1 MEKGK
6 SWYINS
12 PRLPFFIL
20 PSSIKNMRREFS
32 DAIEKIALA
41 DEKVVFIT
49 GDLGYNA
56 LENLQEKL
64 GNRFINAGVAEQ
76 NMVGLAAGMA
86 YKGFKV
92 FCYSIAPFVV
102 YRCWEQFRN
111 DVCLHNLPVFI
122 VGNGGGYGYGIMG
135 SSHHAIED
143 IAGLSSLQNV
153 KCWIPAFADD
163 VEPFVNQ
170 IVADGRPAYLR
181 LGAGKQTPAHE
192 GNFGSLKM
200 VVKSDKPKGTIKAM
214 RPIAN
219 NVVGVLQ
226 QAEFEHN
233 FNLLIAQNVPLTIDS
248 DGFKLLQATE
258 NLLVVEEHVSIGGL
272 AQQLSVQL
280 MENGISFK
288 KFISLR
294 AEGYPDG
301 TYGDQNFHQTQSG
314 LDAKNIAKKLRL
326 FA

>member
-1 MEKGK
+1 
-6 SWYINS
+6 
-12 PRLPFFIL
+12 
-20 PSSIKNMRREFS
+20 MRREFS
-32 DAIEKIALA
+32 DAIEKIALE
-41 DEKVVFIT
+41 DEKIVFIT

-56 LENLQEKL
+56 LENLQSTL

-111 DVCLHNLPVFI
+111 DVCLHNLPVFL

-135 SSHHAIED
+135 STHHAIED
-143 IAGLSSLQNV
+143 LAGLSALQNV
-153 KCWIPAFADD
+153 KCWIPAFADE

-181 LGAGKQTPAHE
+181 LGAGKQTPANE
-192 GNFGSLKM
+192 GEFGSLKL
-200 VVKSDKPKGTIKAM
+200 VVKSEKPKGSIVALG
-214 RPIAN
+214 PVAN
-219 NVVGVLQ
+219 NVVNVLQ
-226 QAEFEHN
+226 QPEFNHK
-233 FNLLIAQNVPLTIDS
+233 FNLYTAQNVPLTIDS
-248 DGFKLLQATE
+248 QGFESLQATD

-280 MENGISFK
+280 MEKGISFK

-314 LDAKNIAKKLRL
+314 LDVGNIAEKLRL
-326 FA
+326 FL

>member
-1 MEKGK
+1 MEIAEMK
-6 SWYINS
+6 SIFS
-12 PRLPFFIL
+12 ISFTPF
-20 PSSIKNMRREFS
+20 KNMRREFS
-32 DAIEKIALA
+32 DAIEKLALE
-41 DEKVVFIT
+41 DEKIVFIT

-56 LENLQEKL
+56 LENLQSTL

-111 DVCLHNLPVFI
+111 DVCLHNLPVFL

-135 SSHHAIED
+135 STHHAIED
-143 IAGLSSLQNV
+143 LAGLSALQNV
-153 KCWIPAFADD
+153 KCWVPAFADE
-163 VEPFVNQ
+163 VESFINQ

-192 GNFGSLKM
+192 GEFGSLKW
-200 VVKSDKPKGTIKAM
+200 VVKSENPKGAIVALG
-214 RPIAN
+214 PVAN
-219 NVVGVLQ
+219 NVVSVLQ
-226 QAEFEHN
+226 QEEFN
-233 FNLLIAQNVPLTIDS
+233 NQFNLYTAQNVPLTIDS
-248 DGFKLLQATE
+248 EGFKLLQSTD

-280 MENGISFK
+280 MERGISFK

-314 LDAKNIAKKLRL
+314 LDANNIAEKLRL
-326 FA
+326 FK